1 VEYESFPPE
10 VVSEKE
16 KARLGKEELSL
27 LIRERK
33 DKMLAFLKFL
43 GHLLVR
49 KLLGSG
55 GIKIM
60 YHVVSDL
67 IGPQRANRT
76 EWIEGVCELLQVVG
90 HDLDN
95 GNIQHGRIAHDQMF
109 NDLRELKDTAA
120 EAAAQS
126 MIGDLLDLRAHNWK
140 AKLEPSGRVITVKI
154 SKQDAGLGVVGHFLS
169 GEIALPSECFAAGAT
184 LFGLSGKI
192 TQELNWNQGVELLD
206 GPFLRRIPSQ
216 FHLAMAYSD
225 IVAKEMKWKPS
236 SDEGYGVETIGG
248 EGDIRDVHAWKCDS
262 PSSLDSSDAADLRRA
277 DSSRSEVQHRLMAKW
292 AKWTRRGSS
301 DASDD

>member
-1 VEYESFPPE
+1 MNVCQKEYESFPPE

-154 SKQDAGLGVVGHFLS
+154 SKQDEGLGVVGHFLS
-169 GEIALPSECFAAGAT
+169 GEIALPNEFFAANTTPT
-184 LFGLSGKI
+184 LFDLRCRI
-192 TQELNWNQGVELLD
+192 AQELNWNQGVELLD

-262 PSSLDSSDAADLRRA
+262 PSSLDSSDAADLR
-277 DSSRSEVQHRLMAKW
+277 SEQHRLMAKW
-292 AKWTRRGSS
+292 GWLTRRGSS